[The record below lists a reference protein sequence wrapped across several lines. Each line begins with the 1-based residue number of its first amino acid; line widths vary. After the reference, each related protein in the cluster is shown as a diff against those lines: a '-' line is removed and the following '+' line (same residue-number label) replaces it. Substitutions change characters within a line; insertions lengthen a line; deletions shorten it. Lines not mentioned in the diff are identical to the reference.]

1 MNTFENR
8 RWLVIPTTLTGS
20 INFTQVLEASID
32 TLRCNVAGTET
43 FVKYDVSIVT
53 ASYTQSFFNPQTGTT
68 GSYVVQAGTYGRPD
82 IYSDEYAEYMHQ
94 EMLELLATP
103 QWTQPLPTGSITQE

>member
-20 INFTQVLEASID
+20 INFTQVLEASAD
-32 TLRCNVAGTET
+32 TLRCNIAGTET

-53 ASYTQSFFNPQTGTT
+53 ASYTQSFIDAETGTT

-82 IYSDEYAEYMHQ
+82 IYAEEYAEYMHQ